1 MPVEK
6 LLNLTLQRS
15 LQHLPG
21 TGSGKGF
28 SDALTDAG
36 SGTRHQSSLTIET
49 NHWGTL

>member
-1 MPVEK
+1 LAGLSSEFR
-6 LLNLTLQRS
+6 NEHS
-15 LQHLPG
+15 G

-28 SDALTDAG
+28 SNALTDAG

>member
-1 MPVEK
+1 
-6 LLNLTLQRS
+6 LTRLVPEFS
-15 LQHLPG
+15 DDHPG
-21 TGSGKGF
+21 TGSGKSF